1 LGSHSGFWSD
11 MWLRGKGDLLIRQT
25 IWTISIR
32 LAKMEDLKFMGWLY
46 TWSNRRPENP
56 ILRKLDRVLVNETW
70 MIRVVISVLLP
81 QGISDHSPVKSFLSL
96 QF

>member
-1 LGSHSGFWSD
+1 
-11 MWLRGKGDLLIRQT
+11 LIGQT
-25 IWTISIR
+25 IWTIYIR
-32 LAKMEDLKFMGWLY
+32 LAKMEDLNFMAWLY

-70 MIRVVISVLLP
+70 MIRVVTSVLLP
-81 QGISDHSPVKSFLSL
+81 LGISDHSLIKSFLSL

>member
-1 LGSHSGFWSD
+1 MVRYVTEKKEGAADWTD
-11 MWLRGKGDLLIRQT
+11 AMDDLDEC
-25 IWTISIR
+25 IR
-32 LAKMEDLKFMGWLY
+32 LAEMEDLKFMGWLY

-70 MIRVVISVLLP
+70 MIGVVISVLLP
-81 QGISDHSPVKSFLSL
+81 QSISDYSPVESFLSL